1 MKSKEVD
8 LLQSITVK
16 IEENQNILR
25 ENTNILL
32 ENTHLKH
39 EKRGARMGQGYYM
52 QPRRERAKESV
63 AKRCRTLTDYF

>member
-8 LLQSITVK
+8 LLQCITVK
-16 IEENQNILR
+16 IEENQNMLR
-25 ENTNILL
+25 ENTNMLR

-39 EKRGARMGQGYYM
+39 ERRGERTGQGYYL